1 MRPLIRPLFLL
12 LASCLCF
19 LTAPAQTVRVLTVSG
34 EATIQPADGSP
45 ARPIVVGDTVTL
57 GTRIVTAAN
66 GRVVITPFPGIKSI
80 IAPSSNVTIEKI
92 SETKATGSNVALQQA
107 VLNLKSG
114 AVVSDLEKQ
123 EGIAYDYA
131 IRTPRGVAGARGTTY
146 TVAVAPSGVESVIV
160 TDGRIQ
166 ITLTS
171 GATYNL
177 APGQASVSRPGAPET
192 AISNASELPPA
203 DKKLLQTT
211 LESSLGEI
219 AKAIESGVDLKPAT
233 LKSTLEFAGK
243 MGIELDPELIKSLQ
257 PALEKE
263 KPKGPPE
270 EKPKPKPAD
279 SAEENKNN
287 QPPENKEAK
296 QIVSEQ
302 QDPILTAYLADLNL
316 SQRVEFLA
324 LPPATR
330 TQLLGYYQSTPL
342 TLRANFAR
350 SPFAIQTLLLNRAL
364 DFDLRD
370 FALTR
375 AGDGNARSVSEITY
389 YLSLATNARPAF
401 LALTLA
407 AQRAT
412 AAYFDQLPAGLR
424 PAFLTAAA
432 EVQTALLA
440 DAADAALAKF
450 ALTPASDGAIRTLA
464 EIAYFNALPDAR
476 HVTFLALSITDQ
488 RATVAYFN
496 QLPAGLR
503 AAFLAGSPDTQA
515 LLVKRATDTDLATF
529 ALATANRTDSE
540 IALYSNLPDATR
552 TAYLQRP
559 ADIRSLLLQRDD
571 IDLAILAL
579 SPDRTTG
586 TLLTDNDLRDALLSL
601 NSLSPAAFALF
612 KEFAGGSG
620 LPNIDNAPSPSRFSP
635 AAYERTL
642 TSWNALTAAQRAT
655 FLQLGAGESIMDTSA
670 TYLSAVAASFSQQPA
685 LYQTTM
691 TETGWGAVLTEILAN
706 KGLQTVLENA
716 STLSPA
722 QRALIKELQLG
733 PYAFEDS
740 YYIPNGSTSGSGSL
754 TLVSGGSA
762 SAVFAGGLSTAP
774 IANVTSTTPATNNT
788 KLDYLNALG
797 ALNTAD
803 RAILKRLDLQDDLI
817 KPGHNLVDYPTLLQT
832 TIGFYN
838 QLTPAERDFLVGL
851 QAGSWLWTYAPTDT
865 VYGPMNSATQ
875 AVSATDYIRTLLQS
889 LSTLTPVEKDALRDL
904 ELFSNI
910 ELTDKRLTPASVV
923 QILAAYLNA
932 PATVQPLLRAQLR
945 GDAWFDSVI
954 GANGE
959 YQTRPIAEVIAI
971 LGALTPVEISALRD
985 MQIGGTLAYGGF
997 FDADTDANATVTPTQ
1012 QLKNMVAVYRS
1023 LGDLEKFTL
1032 RELGIVKSHDNNFAA
1047 FLADPQGL
1055 THLLKAYAALPGS
1068 IRAETRQIENSSYNQ
1083 TYAGRSFFA
1092 PKASTNIYAGGLY
1105 DVSFTSDDDLYIGA
1119 PRVLRIQ
1126 RGYYTINDTFTT
1138 GVGKSL
1144 YLRAG
1149 DLVHLTDTTFST
1161 NIRSIVIEAAT
1172 VHLKNVDFPG
1182 GSTIALNSKFGGTN
1196 ALGAGSGTYP
1206 VFLGTGAAAQFGRV
1220 NFDDVR
1226 YNGNPLHDVPSYDAH
1241 GVNIRIGTL
1250 ANPAVPAATA
1260 IPVPAGNL
1268 N

>member
-1 MRPLIRPLFLL
+1 MRALIRPLFVLV
-12 LASCLCF
+12 ASCLCF
-19 LTAPAQTVRVLTVSG
+19 LTASAQTVRVLTVSG
-34 EATIQPADGSP
+34 EATIQAADGSP

-57 GTRIVTAAN
+57 GTRIVTAAT

-123 EGIAYDYA
+123 EGVAYDYA

-177 APGQASVSRPGAPET
+177 APGQASVSRPGAPES
-192 AISNASELPPA
+192 AISNAADLPPA

-233 LKSTLEFAGK
+233 LKNTLEFAGK
-243 MGIELDPELIKSLQ
+243 MGLELDPKLIKSLQ

-263 KPKGPPE
+263 KSKSPPD
-270 EKPKPKPAD
+270 EKPKTKPAD
-279 SAEENKNN
+279 RVEENKNN

-302 QDPILTAYLADLNL
+302 QDPILTAYLADLSL

-342 TLRANFAR
+342 TLRGNFAR
-350 SPFAIQTLLLNRAL
+350 SSLAVQTLLLNRAL
-364 DFDLRD
+364 DFELRD

-375 AGDGNARSVSEITY
+375 AGDGNTRSLSEITY

-407 AQRAT
+407 TQRAT
-412 AAYFDQLPAGLR
+412 VAYFDQLPA
-424 PAFLTAAA
+424 A
-432 EVQTALLA
+432 
-440 DAADAALAKF
+440 
-450 ALTPASDGAIRTLA
+450 
-464 EIAYFNALPDAR
+464 
-476 HVTFLALSITDQ
+476 
-488 RATVAYFN
+488 
-496 QLPAGLR
+496 LR
-503 AAFLAGSPDTQA
+503 AAFLASSPDTQA
-515 LLVKRATDTDLATF
+515 LLVKRATDSDLATF

-540 IALYSNLPDATR
+540 IALYSNLPNATR

-559 ADIRSLLLQRDD
+559 ADIRSLLLQRGD

-612 KEFAGGSG
+612 KEFAGGPG

-642 TSWNALTAAQRAT
+642 NSWNALSAAQRAT
-655 FLQLGAGESIMDTSA
+655 FIQLGAGESIMDTSA

-685 LYQTTM
+685 LFQTTAI
-691 TETGWGAVLTEILAN
+691 ETGWGAALTEILAN

-722 QRALIKELQLG
+722 QRALIKEFRLG
-733 PYAFEDS
+733 PYAFQDNNPVLPT
-740 YYIPNGSTSGSGSL
+740 IDTGPTTMPIGST
-754 TLVSGGSA
+754 A
-762 SAVFAGGLSTAP
+762 SIT
-774 IANVTSTTPATNNT
+774 TTTPNPENP
-788 KLDYLNALG
+788 KLGYLNALG
-797 ALNTAD
+797 ALSPAD
-803 RAILKRLDLQDDLI
+803 RAILKRLDLEDDLI
-817 KPGHNLVDYPTLLQT
+817 KPSRSLVNYPTLLQT

-838 QLTPAERDFLVGL
+838 QLTPSERDFLVGL
-851 QAGSWLWTYAPTDT
+851 QAGSWLWNYAPTDT
-865 VYGPMNSATQ
+865 VYGPMNSAIQ
-875 AVSATDYIRTLLQS
+875 PVSAADYIRTLLQS
-889 LSTLTPVEKDALRDL
+889 LSTLTPVEKDSLRDL
-904 ELFSNI
+904 ELFSRM
-910 ELTDKRLTPASVV
+910 ELTDKRLTPANVV

-932 PATVQPLLRAQLR
+932 PVTVQPLLRAQLR

-954 GANGE
+954 GPNGE
-959 YQTRPIAEVIAI
+959 YHTRPIAEVIAI

-985 MQIGGTLAYGGF
+985 MQIGGTLAYGDF
-997 FDADTDANATVTPTQ
+997 FHADTDANATITPTQ
-1012 QLKNMVAVYRS
+1012 QLKNMIAVYRS

-1032 RELGIVKSHDNNFAA
+1032 RELGIIKSHGDNFAA

-1055 THLLKAYAALPGS
+1055 SHLLKAYAALPGS
-1068 IRAETRQIENSSYNQ
+1068 IRAETQQIEDYSFSQ
-1083 TYAGRSFFA
+1083 TYEGHSFFV
-1092 PKASTNIYAGGLY
+1092 PKATANAGGGTLY
-1105 DVSFTSDDDLYIGA
+1105 DVSFTSDDNLYIGA

-1126 RGYYTINDTFTT
+1126 RNGTFTLNETFTT
-1138 GVGKSL
+1138 GTGKSL

-1149 DLVHLTDTTFST
+1149 DLVNLIDTTFST
-1161 NIRSIVIEAAT
+1161 SIRSIVIEAAT
-1172 VHLKNVDFPG
+1172 VHLQNVDFHP

-1196 ALGAGSGTYP
+1196 ALGTGTGTYP

-1220 NFDDVR
+1220 NFDNVS
-1226 YNGNPLHDVPSYDAH
+1226 YNGNPLYDVPSYDAH
-1241 GVNIRIGTL
+1241 GVNIKIGTL
-1250 ANPAVPAATA
+1250 ANPAAPATTA
-1260 IPVPAGNL
+1260 IPVPAANL
-1268 N
+1268 R